1 MTVEDI
7 YRVIENDCK
16 IIIVEESLHG
26 EILKHAGKLRSD
38 NKYMSSYVKKIQ
50 GWEHGLIIEI

>member
-7 YRVIENDCK
+7 YRVIENNCE
-16 IIIVEESLHG
+16 IIIVEESSYG
-26 EILKHAGKLRSD
+26 EILKHTGKLRGD